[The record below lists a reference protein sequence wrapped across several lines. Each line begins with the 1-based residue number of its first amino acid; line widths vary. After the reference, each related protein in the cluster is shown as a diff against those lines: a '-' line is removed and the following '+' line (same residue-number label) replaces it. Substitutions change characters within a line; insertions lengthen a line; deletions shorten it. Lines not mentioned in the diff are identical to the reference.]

1 MFNFGAALTLGKLT
15 TTLDYGYASNDV
27 GKTVKGSSLALGLE
41 YRFINFIPIRFG
53 TRYGDK
59 STVYSFGTGLD
70 FRNFTLTTGLM
81 AVNDASK
88 RVGVNAAYS
97 GLVFRF

>member
-97 GLVFRF
+97 GLV